1 VLGDV
6 AAVGAR
12 GAASVLTARVVA
24 HHADGL
30 SELATAAGSLW
41 LPTVA
46 EAPGATIR
54 VRIAARDVILSR
66 ARPTGLSALNILA
79 GTIIEIRAGHGPGAL
94 VILAVG
100 EDRLTARITARSVRA
115 LGLAPGQTC
124 HAVLKS
130 VAVAPEDVGT
140 ARRLEAGE

>member
-1 VLGDV
+1 
-6 AAVGAR
+6 
-12 GAASVLTARVVA
+12 
-24 HHADGL
+24 
-30 SELATAAGSLW
+30 
-41 LPTVA
+41 VA

-66 ARPTGLSALNILA
+66 ARPDGLSALNILA